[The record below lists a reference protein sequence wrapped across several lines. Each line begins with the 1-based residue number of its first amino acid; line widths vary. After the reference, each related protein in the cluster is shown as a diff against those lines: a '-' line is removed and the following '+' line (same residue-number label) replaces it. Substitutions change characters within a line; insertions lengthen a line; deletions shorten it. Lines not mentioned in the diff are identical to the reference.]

1 MGNWRSLRSRF
12 YRFAILAGLAGGIST
27 AVSWPIRAQALPGQR
42 VLDVALWMQDNP
54 TIQPAP
60 GEVLFVQRTDSPS
73 RRFTFQASITSPGQF
88 SPGDGRDIIRSET
101 ITLFD
106 TVYGV
111 SQARLA
117 ESLGFIY
124 GNAIAQDYETAQS
137 VLVYPTPD
145 MVARA
150 KQRNLPL
157 LELTKGELRQ
167 GEQFAYWVEVVENP
181 DGVTQNGRM
190 TVLLLEDLPKLI
202 AQLESR

>member
-1 MGNWRSLRSRF
+1 MGKLHSLRSF
-12 YRFAILAGLAGGIST
+12 YRFVILAGLAGGIGM
-27 AVSWPIRAQALPGQR
+27 AASWPTRAQALPGQR

-73 RRFTFQASITSPGQF
+73 RRFTFQASITSPGQL

-111 SQARLA
+111 SQARLV
-117 ESLGFIY
+117 ESLSFIY
-124 GNAIAQDYETAQS
+124 GDTIAQDYQTAEP

-145 MVARA
+145 MIALA

-167 GEQFAYWVEVVENP
+167 GEQYAYWVEVVENP
-181 DGVTQNGRM
+181 NGVTQNGRI
-190 TVLLLEDLPKLI
+190 TVLLPEDLPKLL